1 MGVFSYRLESAGTI
15 SCRFDLFDGL
25 RQWGESQL
33 LMNHKMDE
41 AERTEIHLKTLFGDD
56 LGIEVQ
62 PNNMK
67 RGSNI
72 FNDEI
77 DQFFLNRQLIN
88 LGKKHNIRVVA
99 ACNTHYLTKEE
110 ADVHDVF
117 LGHWLSPAQV
127 FYLSFALSSP
137 RFLSEDG

>member
-1 MGVFSYRLESAGTI
+1 MTACGNGMLA
-15 SCRFDLFDGL
+15 SC
-25 RQWGESQL
+25 
-33 LMNHKMDE
+33 DE
-41 AERTEIHLKTLFGDD
+41 PGWMRRRTLNHLKTLFGDD

-77 DQFFLNRQLIN
+77 DKLFLNRQLIN
-88 LGKKHNIRVVA
+88 LGKEHNIGVVA
-99 ACNTHYLTKEE
+99 ACNTHYRTKEE

-117 LGHWLSPAQV
+117 LAIGSHQPNVVVCVIQLPDL
-127 FYLSFALSSP
+127 Y
-137 RFLSEDG
+137 